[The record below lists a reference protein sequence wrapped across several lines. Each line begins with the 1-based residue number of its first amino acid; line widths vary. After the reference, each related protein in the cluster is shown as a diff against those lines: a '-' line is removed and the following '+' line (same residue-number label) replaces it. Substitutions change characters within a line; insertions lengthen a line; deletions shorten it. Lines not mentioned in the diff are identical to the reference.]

1 MKNFRV
7 RKNLTCAR
15 GEHIEFYHP
24 VLYMV
29 VLLAWVAPLCGD
41 SFQSAYYMR
50 ITIHGIRREHDAADG
65 NTVIIKKRL
74 SFLFAIFIE
83 LAHSVRKY
91 HQKWHTIGF
100 GTCFFDVPKKLEFL
114 AHICWVITVD
124 YKVRLGQ
131 IKSEFD

>member
-1 MKNFRV
+1 M
-7 RKNLTCAR
+7 
-15 GEHIEFYHP
+15 
-24 VLYMV
+24 
-29 VLLAWVAPLCGD
+29 CGD

-50 ITIHGIRREHDAADG
+50 ITIYGIRREHDAADG

-91 HQKWHTIGF
+91 HQKWHTVEFSQNI
-100 GTCFFDVPKKLEFL
+100 GTCFLMSQKSNLLLEFQ

-124 YKVRLGQ
+124 YKVRLG
-131 IKSEFD
+131 